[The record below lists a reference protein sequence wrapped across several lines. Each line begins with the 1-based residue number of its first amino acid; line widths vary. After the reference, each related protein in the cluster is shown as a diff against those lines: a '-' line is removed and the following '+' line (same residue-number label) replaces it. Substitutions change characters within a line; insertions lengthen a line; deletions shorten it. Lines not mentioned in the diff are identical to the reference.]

1 MMPRQHVRATA
12 YQSRRRQSL
21 ARIWDGAAS
30 PAAGQTPSKLHV
42 LCQNPRIGTDLA
54 FRPLGRSAVF
64 ADQAAKDLPALD
76 PGGDIDGVAGLA

>member
-1 MMPRQHVRATA
+1 
-12 YQSRRRQSL
+12 
-21 ARIWDGAAS
+21 
-30 PAAGQTPSKLHV
+30 V